1 MTNILA
7 IRRKAA
13 NLSRRGMF
21 DIVRAPVITEKATA
35 LSEKNQVVFR
45 VSMSASKPQIKAA
58 VEGLFKVKVMAV
70 NTLIQK
76 GKTKRFRGRP
86 GVRSDMKKAYVQLA
100 EGQSIDLSARLAS
113 PRKATDGNEA
123 FHPRHS
129 QPARNGPDRPQR
141 AVEGQAGQ
149 DPH

>member
-7 IRRKAA
+7 IRRAA
-13 NLSRRGMF
+13 ERLSREVMY

-45 VSMSASKPQIKAA
+45 VAIDATKPQIKAA
-58 VEGLFKVKVMAV
+58 VEGLFGVKVLGV

-86 GVRSDMKKAYVQLA
+86 GVRSDVKKAFVQLA
-100 EGQSIDLSARLAS
+100 EGQSIDLSARLA
-113 PRKATDGNEA
+113 
-123 FHPRHS
+123 
-129 QPARNGPDRPQR
+129 
-141 AVEGQAGQ
+141 
-149 DPH
+149 